1 MAQWAPQ
8 RTDTMA
14 ALAAEILHN
23 YGRGRVVVAVDGVDD
38 AGLASFADRLSEAVT
53 ASGHSS
59 ACVSRGSGADSIAA
73 LTDAVAAFRAGTEDA
88 GAGDAGDSVDAILV
102 VDGPR
107 INEPALAGLWN
118 FSVWLD
124 GGSSAAAAE
133 TEQERYIREVSP
145 RRIATAIVDNSD
157 EDHPRRRFADSC

>member
-59 ACVSRGSGADSIAA
+59 ARVSRGSGADSIAA
-73 LTDAVAAFRAGTEDA
+73 LTDAVAAFRAST
-88 GAGDAGDSVDAILV
+88 GDAGESVDAILV

-145 RRIATAIVDNSD
+145 RRIATAIVDNTD